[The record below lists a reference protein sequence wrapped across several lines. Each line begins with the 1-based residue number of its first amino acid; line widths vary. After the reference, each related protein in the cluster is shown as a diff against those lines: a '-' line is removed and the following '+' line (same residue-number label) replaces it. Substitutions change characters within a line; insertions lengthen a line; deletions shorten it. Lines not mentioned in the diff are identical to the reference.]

1 MKDISMNDFIIIID
15 TREQDEYKFKS
26 ILTVRDKLNTGDY
39 SLRGFEN
46 DITIERKSL
55 GDFISSISHG
65 RDRFKSELA
74 RMKDYKY
81 KFIIVESCLDD
92 MLQHIEI
99 NKGHKA
105 KKVGHIKPAC
115 KSYINMHPNAI
126 FQTIIS
132 IMLRYSVIFFFARD
146 KKQAEEFTYSVLKK
160 FYTLKR
166 NNEI

>member
-1 MKDISMNDFIIIID
+1 MNDFIIIID

-74 RMKDYKY
+74 RMKDYDTRAS
-81 KFIIVESCLDD
+81 FMWSATLALNNLIGCGVPQDWSTHMI
-92 MLQHIEI
+92 
-99 NKGHKA
+99 GHELTA
-105 KKVGHIKPAC
+105 
-115 KSYINMHPNAI
+115 
-126 FQTIIS
+126 F
-132 IMLRYSVIFFFARD
+132 
-146 KKQAEEFTYSVLKK
+146 
-160 FYTLKR
+160 
-166 NNEI
+166 